1 VSGTHRSPSA
11 TQSAPEGGIFDK
23 VHPTRK
29 PLAPASFRTA
39 LTLCGAPLTVLV
51 FTLTHAAAIASP
63 PSPPPDGRL
72 VVLNALKAEL
82 QRSKEKLALP
92 DEPGAYFIR

>member
-1 VSGTHRSPSA
+1 
-11 TQSAPEGGIFDK
+11 
-23 VHPTRK
+23 
-29 PLAPASFRTA
+29 
-39 LTLCGAPLTVLV
+39 
-51 FTLTHAAAIASP
+51 
-63 PSPPPDGRL
+63 